1 MENKTLPIPGDDRWI
16 YCPAGC
22 FPPTSLPGMIS
33 DSLILS
39 LESWSLGTGFADM
52 RQQNMIRKGI
62 YRGVDKS
69 KHG

>member
-1 MENKTLPIPGDDRWI
+1 MATPSRAGYLLIVFPVGISRISMEEARPMENKTLPIPGDDRWI

-39 LESWSLGTGFADM
+39 LES
-52 RQQNMIRKGI
+52 
-62 YRGVDKS
+62 
-69 KHG
+69 